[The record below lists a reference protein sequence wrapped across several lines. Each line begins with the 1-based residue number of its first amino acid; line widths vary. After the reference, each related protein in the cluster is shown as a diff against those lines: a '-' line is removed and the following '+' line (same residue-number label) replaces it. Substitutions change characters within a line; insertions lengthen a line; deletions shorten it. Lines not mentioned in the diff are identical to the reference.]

1 MDGVDASLIETD
13 GESLIKIKGS
23 LNVPYEESFKLEL
36 IENISNKKISSQTE
50 LKLTQFHADA
60 VSKLIEKE
68 NLIKS
73 QIDLIG
79 FHGQTIHHDTDNQI
93 TIQMGDGDLLAK
105 LCDIDVVN
113 DFRSNDVL
121 NGGQGAPLVPLFHQ
135 AIIGDLPKPF
145 MILNVGGVA
154 NVSWVDEMDE
164 VSAFDSGPGNA
175 LIDDF
180 MYQRTGSRMDQNGN
194 LALSGKVNSKV
205 LNTLMENPFFEM
217 KGPKSLDRN
226 HFDSSPV
233 FELSDAD
240 AVMTLCAFT
249 AEAVRKSISHFQNS
263 PSLCAVSGGG
273 RKNKA
278 IIRELEKR
286 LETKIS
292 TTEEFGWEG
301 DYLESQAFAYLA
313 VRSVK
318 VVNDFRSNDVL
329 NGGQGA
335 PLVPLFHQAIIGDLP
350 KPFMILNVGGVANV
364 SWVDEMDEVSAFD
377 SGPGNALIDD
387 FMYQRTG
394 SRMDQNGNLALSG
407 KVNSKVL
414 NTLMENPFFEMKGPK
429 SLDRN
434 HFDSS
439 PVFELSDAD
448 AVMTLCAFTAE
459 AVRKSIS
466 HFQNSP
472 SLCAVSGGGRKNKA
486 IIRELEKRLETK
498 ISTTE
503 EFGWEGD
510 YLESQAFAYLAVRSA
525 KGLPLSLPSTTGV
538 SKPVSGGT
546 LHPKGV

>member
-1 MDGVDASLIETD
+1 MKTVIGLMSGTSMDGVDASLIETD

-36 IENISNKKISSQTE
+36 IENISKKKISSQTE

-79 FHGQTIHHDTDNQI
+79 FHGQTIHHDPDNQI

-194 LALSGKVNSKV
+194 LGLSGKVNSKV

-240 AVMTLCAFT
+240 AAATLCAFT

-286 LETKIS
+286 LETKVS

-318 VVNDFRSNDVL
+318 
-329 NGGQGA
+329 
-335 PLVPLFHQAIIGDLP
+335 
-350 KPFMILNVGGVANV
+350 
-364 SWVDEMDEVSAFD
+364 
-377 SGPGNALIDD
+377 
-387 FMYQRTG
+387 
-394 SRMDQNGNLALSG
+394 
-407 KVNSKVL
+407 
-414 NTLMENPFFEMKGPK
+414 
-429 SLDRN
+429 
-434 HFDSS
+434 
-439 PVFELSDAD
+439 
-448 AVMTLCAFTAE
+448 
-459 AVRKSIS
+459 
-466 HFQNSP
+466 
-472 SLCAVSGGGRKNKA
+472 
-486 IIRELEKRLETK
+486 
-498 ISTTE
+498 
-503 EFGWEGD
+503 
-510 YLESQAFAYLAVRSA
+510 
-525 KGLPLSLPSTTGV
+525 GLPLSLPSTTGV